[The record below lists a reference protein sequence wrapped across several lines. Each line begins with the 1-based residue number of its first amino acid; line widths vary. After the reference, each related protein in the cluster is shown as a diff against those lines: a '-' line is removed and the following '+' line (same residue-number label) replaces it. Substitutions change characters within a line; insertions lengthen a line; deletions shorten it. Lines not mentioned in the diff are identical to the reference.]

1 MAVTYA
7 TLNDPVSTVVSVLS
21 DNWAQVASSVDS
33 TTPTID
39 ESWDMGKKNLK
50 NGDLIRCYEVAA
62 NHDFLGIGDGVD
74 KGTARVSIVISTAV
88 SRSRLRKLYSGVVSI
103 IRGARAGNSSTAL
116 HANYADVKLLS
127 RVDQSDKNR
136 RWYRYVLDCEITSYE
151 AVV

>member
-21 DNWAQVASSVDS
+21 DNWAQVASNVDS

-62 NHDFLGIGDGVD
+62 NHDFIGIGDGVD
-74 KGTARVSIVISTAV
+74 KGTARVSIDISTAV

-103 IRGARAGNSSTAL
+103 IRSARAGNSSTAL
-116 HANYADVKLLS
+116 STDYADVKLLS

-136 RWYRYVLDCEITSYE
+136 RWFRYVLDCEITSYE

>member
-7 TLNDPVSTVVSVLS
+7 SVNDPVSTVVSVLS
-21 DNWAQVASSVDS
+21 DNWAQVASNVDS

-39 ESWDMGKKNLK
+39 ESWDLGKRNLK
-50 NGDLIRCYEVAA
+50 NGDLIRCYEVSA
-62 NHDFLGIGDGVD
+62 NHDFLGIGYGVD
-74 KGTARVSIVISTAV
+74 KGTARVSIDISTAV

-103 IRGARAGNSSTAL
+103 IRSARAGNSSTAL
-116 HANYADVKLLS
+116 STDYADVKLLY

-136 RWYRYVLDCEITSYE
+136 RWFRYVLDCEITSYE

>member
-7 TLNDPVSTVVSVLS
+7 SVNDPVSTVVSVLS
-21 DNWAQVASSVDS
+21 DNWAQVASNVDS

-39 ESWDMGKKNLK
+39 ESWDLGKRNLK
-50 NGDLIRCYEVAA
+50 NGDLLRCYEVAA

-74 KGTARVSIVISTAV
+74 KGTARVSIDISTAV

-103 IRGARAGNSSTAL
+103 IRSARAGNSSTAL
-116 HANYADVKLLS
+116 NTDYADVKLLS

-136 RWYRYVLDCEITSYE
+136 RWFRYVLDCEITSYE

>member
-7 TLNDPVSTVVSVLS
+7 TLNEPVSTVVSVLS
-21 DNWAQVASSVDS
+21 DNWAQVASNVDS

-50 NGDLIRCYEVAA
+50 NGDLSRCDEVAA
-62 NHDFLGIGDGVD
+62 NHDFLGIGEGVD
-74 KGTARVSIVISTAV
+74 KGTARVSIDISTAV

-116 HANYADVKLLS
+116 NANYADVKLLT

-136 RWYRYVLDCEITSYE
+136 RWFRYVLDCEITSYE